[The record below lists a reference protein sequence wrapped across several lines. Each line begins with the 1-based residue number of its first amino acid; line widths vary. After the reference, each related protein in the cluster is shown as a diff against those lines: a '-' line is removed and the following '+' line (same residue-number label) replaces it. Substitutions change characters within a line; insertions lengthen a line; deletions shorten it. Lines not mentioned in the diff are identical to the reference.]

1 MLIGGFL
8 PTTLLDYPEKLACT
22 VFTKGCNFRCPFCQN
37 GSLVLNNISDSSE
50 KYDEEEI
57 LQIIKKRKNILEGV
71 CISGGE
77 PTIQK
82 DLKDFIMKIKDLG
95 LLVKLD
101 TNGSRPELIKELH
114 REHLIDYVAMDI
126 KSSREHYPPV
136 SGISTLSIDAVEES
150 VTYLMSSGISYEF
163 RTTLVKGLHT
173 FDDMRSI
180 AAWIAGAEKYYLQSY
195 EDSDMVIAKYLP
207 VAGLNSDLFHNS
219 SDEIDSDKND
229 CKRNISIESLGSF
242 SSDELQ
248 QILKIAR
255 QTIPSAELRGIE

>member
-22 VFTKGCNFRCPFCQN
+22 VFTQGCNFRCPFCQN
-37 GSLVLNNISDSSE
+37 GSLVLNNISDSAE
-50 KYDEEEI
+50 KYDEEEV

-77 PTIQK
+77 PTVQK
-82 DLKDFIMKIKDLG
+82 DLKEFIKKIKELG

-101 TNGSRPELIKELH
+101 TNGSHPELIKELH

-126 KSSREHYPPV
+126 KSSKEHYPTV
-136 SGISTLSIDAVEES
+136 SGISTLLIDAVDES
-150 VTYLMSSGISYEF
+150 VTYLMNAGIPHEF

-173 FDDMRSI
+173 LDDMKSI
-180 AAWIAGAEKYYLQSY
+180 ASWIAGAGKYYLQSY
-195 EDSDMVIAKYLP
+195 EDSDMILSKYLP
-207 VAGLNSDLFHNS
+207 AAGQNTDSFQNS
-219 SDEIDSDKND
+219 SDENNSNKSD
-229 CKRNISIESLGSF
+229 CKRNISIEPLESF

-248 QILKIAR
+248 QFLEIAR
-255 QTIPSAELRGIE
+255 KTIPSAELRGVE